1 MANFA
6 THQLKPTPM
15 KTRLLSIILW
25 ITAVSGFAQECHA
38 DLNYAAFGPGVY
50 PFSVATPNCTDTL
63 GTKTIV
69 SITDTT
75 VSITSPITL
84 DVTIYYD
91 STRVVSVSGLPA
103 GLSFGTDVDGVTNA
117 HIPYG
122 AWVNGG
128 TFPNIT
134 PAVGCVYVHGSPS
147 AWLAAQ
153 GGGNNGVYTIQVEYD
168 ARIVQT
174 VPDVS
179 AFGVPNGTWLSDVN
193 PQFGGGSININV
205 PIDTY
210 PGVQFE
216 LTSVLGAVEVDSIT
230 VESYTAT
237 SGAAGYDWTVTGGTI
252 LTGQG
257 TDSITV
263 VWNGGAPTGMVEVVA
278 GNGSGCDQTETLAI
292 TSIVASIFE
301 TSVLNTRIYPNPS
314 TGVFNIELDTK
325 DMVNLSILDLSGKVV
340 YTEQYAG
347 STHHLDLSQLVS
359 GIYLLTLQTTEGHAI
374 SKLIVE

>member
-1 MANFA
+1 
-6 THQLKPTPM
+6 M
-15 KTRLLSIILW
+15 KTRLLSIAFCL
-25 ITAVSGFAQECHA
+25 AAASGFAQECHA
-38 DLNYAAFGPGVY
+38 DLSYYSFGPGVY
-50 PFSVATPNCTDTL
+50 PVSIATPNCTDTL

-91 STRVVSVSGLPA
+91 STRILSVNGLPP
-103 GLSFGTDVDGVTNA
+103 GLSFGTDVDHTTSA

-128 TFPNIT
+128 TFPNVT
-134 PAVGCVYVHGSPS
+134 PAIGCVYVHGSPA

-153 GGGNNGVYTIQVEYD
+153 SGGVGGQYTIQVEYD

-179 AFGVPNGTWLSDVN
+179 AFGVPNGTWLSAVN

-205 PIDTY
+205 PISTLPVAQY
-210 PGVQFE
+210 E
-216 LTSVLGAVEVDSIT
+216 LTSVLGEVEVDSIN

-237 SGAAGYDWTVTGGTI
+237 PGAAGYNWTVTGGTI

-263 VWNGGAPTGMVEVVA
+263 VWDGGVPTGMVEVVA
-278 GNGSGCDQTETLAI
+278 GNGMGCDQTETLAI

-301 TSVLNTRIYPNPS
+301 PSTLNPRIYPNPS
-314 TGVFNIELDTK
+314 TGVFTIELETTDR
-325 DMVNLSILDLSGKVV
+325 VNLSVLDLAGKVVHTAQYAAITHRLDLSN
-340 YTEQYAG
+340 
-347 STHHLDLSQLVS
+347 LNS
-359 GIYLLTLQTTEGHAI
+359 GIYLLTLETIEGHAI

>member
-1 MANFA
+1 
-6 THQLKPTPM
+6 M
-15 KTRLLSIILW
+15 KTRLLSIVLCL
-25 ITAVSGFAQECHA
+25 ASASGFAQECHA
-38 DLNYAAFGPGVY
+38 DLSYYSFGPGVY
-50 PFSVATPNCTDTL
+50 PVSVATPNCTDTL

-75 VSITSPITL
+75 VSITNPVTL

-91 STRVVSVSGLPA
+91 STRVLSVNGLPP
-103 GLSFGTDVDGVTNA
+103 GLSFGTDVDGVTSV

-134 PAVGCVYVHGSPS
+134 PAIGCVYVHGSS
-147 AWLAAQ
+147 AAWLLAQ
-153 GGGNNGVYTIQVEYD
+153 SGGNAGVYTIQVEYD

-205 PIDTY
+205 PISTF
-210 PGVQFE
+210 PVAQFE
-216 LTSVLGAVEVDSIT
+216 LTSVLGATAVDSIT

-237 SGAAGYDWTVTGGTI
+237 AGAAGYDWTVTGGSI

-263 VWNGGAPTGMVEVVA
+263 VWDGGVPTGMVEVVA
-278 GNGSGCDQTETLAI
+278 GNGEGCDQAESLAI

-301 TSVLNTRIYPNPS
+301 TTTLNTRIYPNPS
-314 TGVFNIELDTK
+314 TGIFNIELETTG
-325 DMVNLSILDLSGKVV
+325 MVTLSVLDLSGKVV
-340 YTEQYAG
+340 LAEQYAG
-347 STHHLDLSQLVS
+347 SVHRLDLNQLVS
-359 GIYLLTLQTTEGHAI
+359 GIYLLTLETTEGHAI